1 MRVRSVKG
9 MDSKNESNVS
19 QLRKSAGW
27 TQERLSE
34 HSGVP
39 VRTIQRL
46 EAGNETSLET
56 LSRVADALKVE
67 VRDLFVTTGGEG
79 FAAAIDGLDDRR
91 ARERRRQF
99 TLNTVGWSLAVIGVL
114 VGVGGAWGRPDHVFT
129 YVIGGLV
136 IVTTGLWIVRGR
148 PRSQWLAVTTVW
160 ATAVVSLVYMLTLG
174 WAWWVYGCAAV
185 AVIALCAL
193 ATWSLVVDK
202 HRGV

>member
-1 MRVRSVKG
+1 MN
-9 MDSKNESNVS
+9 SKNESRVS

-34 HSGVP
+34 QSGIP

-91 ARERRRQF
+91 ARGRRRQF
-99 TLNTVGWSLAVIGVL
+99 AWNILGWSLTAIGVL
-114 VGVGGAWGRPDHVFT
+114 IGVGGAWGRPDHLFT

-136 IVTTGLWIVRGR
+136 TVTAGLWMVRDR
-148 PRSQWLAVTTVW
+148 PRWLPMTAVW
-160 ATAVVSLVYMLTLG
+160 ATAAVSLIHMLTYG
-174 WAWWVYGCAAV
+174 WVWWVYGCAAV
-185 AVIALCAL
+185 LVIALGAL
-193 ATWSLVVDK
+193 VTWLLIIER
-202 HRGV
+202 HRSV